1 MRPVPPIHTVAR
13 CRISGS
19 SLEAAATATTHLKWS
34 LAVTAGRRDIGAG
47 VAGAV
52 VAPVVPRYSAAGP
65 EVESA
70 AGGELATIV
79 AATARPTEPPM
90 PFMLLIIETPGQRQQ
105 RTEAEGRDLYGRMVA
120 FSEALESRG
129 VLRASHSLTTD
140 TDGVRVSVRDG
151 KTSLVDG
158 PFSEAKEMVGGYFI
172 VDVATRDEAVAIAR
186 DVPAA
191 QWATV
196 EVREFGPCFM

>member
-1 MRPVPPIHTVAR
+1 M
-13 CRISGS
+13 
-19 SLEAAATATTHLKWS
+19 
-34 LAVTAGRRDIGAG
+34 
-47 VAGAV
+47 
-52 VAPVVPRYSAAGP
+52 
-65 EVESA
+65 
-70 AGGELATIV
+70 
-79 AATARPTEPPM
+79 EPPM
-90 PFMLLIIETPGQRQQ
+90 PFMLLIYEAPGQRQQ

-120 FSEALESRG
+120 FSDTLKARG
-129 VLRASHSLTTD
+129 VLRASQSLKTD
-140 TDGVRVSVRDG
+140 TDGVRVTVRDG